1 VKGLL
6 LAGGH
11 GTRLRPLTFSGNKH
25 MIPIA
30 NQPMLFYG
38 LQHLRDAGVTETA
51 VILGPIKEGIEEQV
65 GDGSR
70 FGLRV
75 TYVPQAEPR
84 GLAHAVLCARDFLG
98 DEPFLMYLGDN
109 MLEHGARPFAER
121 YGVGD
126 ARGVVGVVPV
136 KEPSHYGVAE
146 LDDHDA
152 IVSVEEK
159 PQSPRSNLAV
169 VGVYLF
175 DPEIHDVIA
184 RLKPS
189 RRGELEITD
198 AIRVLQQETGQVR
211 VIRLDGWWKDTGRP
225 EDLLEANERVLASRP
240 RNQFHVRGHIDPHAA
255 VSGPIELGEGSTIGP
270 GTGVRGPV
278 AIGRNVHLEDGAFI
292 GPYTSVGDNS
302 VIRKAEVD
310 RSILMDGVEIDARI
324 RIVDSIV
331 GRGAN
336 LSSRTHPPS
345 GQSFIIGDACRIV
358 L

>member
-1 VKGLL
+1 MKGLL

-38 LQHLRDAGVTETA
+38 LQHLRDAGVREAA
-51 VILGPIKEGIEEQV
+51 VILGPIREGIAEQV

-70 FGLRV
+70 FGLHV
-75 TYVPQAEPR
+75 TYVPQAEPK
-84 GLAHAVLCARDFLG
+84 GLAHAVLCAREFLG
-98 DEPFLMYLGDN
+98 DDPFLMYLGDN
-109 MLEHGARPFAER
+109 MLEHGAKPFADR
-121 YGVGD
+121 FGVGD

-136 KEPSHYGVAE
+136 KEPSQYGVAE
-146 LDDHDA
+146 LDARDT

-159 PQSPRSNLAV
+159 PKSPRSNLAV

-175 DPEIHDVIA
+175 DPAIHDVIA
-184 RLKPS
+184 QLRPS
-189 RRGELEITD
+189 QRGELEITD
-198 AIRVLQQETGQVR
+198 AIRQLQQETGQVR

-240 RNQFHVRGHIDPHAA
+240 RNQFHLRGQIDPHAS
-255 VSGPIELGEGSTIGP
+255 VSGLIELGEGSTVGP
-270 GTGVRGPV
+270 GTAIRGPV
-278 AIGRNVHLEDGAFI
+278 AIGRDVHLEDGAFL
-292 GPYTSVGDNS
+292 GPYTSVGDHS

-310 RSILMDGVEIDARI
+310 RTILMEGVNIDARI
-324 RIVDSIV
+324 RIVDSII
-331 GRGAN
+331 GRGATLN
-336 LSSRTHPPS
+336 ARTHPPS
-345 GQSFIIGDACRIV
+345 GESFIIGDACRII